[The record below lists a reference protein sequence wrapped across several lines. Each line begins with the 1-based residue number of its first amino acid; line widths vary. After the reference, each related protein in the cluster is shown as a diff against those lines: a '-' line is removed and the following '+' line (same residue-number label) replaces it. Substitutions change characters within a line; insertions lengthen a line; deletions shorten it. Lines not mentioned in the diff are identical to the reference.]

1 MGNGEHRARVGLQEL
16 LEPQH
21 AFGVQVVGGLV
32 QKQQV
37 GGLQQQTAERHATAL
52 AAGED
57 AHRRVGVG
65 ALQRVHGLGELGIQ
79 IPPVG
84 GVDLVLQAAHLVHE
98 RVEVGVR
105 CGHLLAD
112 LVEAGHLGQHIGEG
126 HLDVLQDGL
135 VLIQRRLLLQDAH
148 GVAGGQARLAVG
160 HLFQPRHHLQQG
172 RLAHAVGTHDA
183 DLRAG
188 VERQR
193 DVVQNDLVAHRLAG
207 LVHLVDELCHSAPV
221 PSGAALKMRRGV
233 CC

>member
-1 MGNGEHRARVGLQEL
+1 MGDGQHRARIVLEEL

-21 AFGVQVVGGLV
+21 AFGIQVVGGLV

-37 GGLQQQTAERHATAL
+37 GGLQQQAAQGHATAL
-52 AAGED
+52 AARED
-57 AHRRVGVG
+57 SHGRVGVG

-84 GVDLVLQAAHLVHE
+84 GIDLVLELAHLVHE

-105 CGHLLAD
+105 CCHLLAD
-112 LVEAGHLGQHIGEG
+112 LVEAGHLGQHVGEG

-148 GVAGGQARLAVG
+148 GVAGREPCVAVG

-172 RLAHAVGTHDA
+172 GLAHAVGAHDA
-183 DLRAG
+183 DLRAR
-188 VERQR
+188 VEGQG
-193 DVVQNDLVAHRLAG
+193 DVIEDDLVTHGLTR
-207 LVHLVDELCHSAPV
+207 LVHLVDEFRHILISTF
-221 PSGAALKMRRGV
+221 LTR
-233 CC
+233 